1 MMETQVLIQEIQK
14 KHQITLKPDDPV
26 FVAVTLND
34 ILLSYYLEKFQSLLE
49 KQNKLIVSEGIE
61 RLNQA
66 SAMGSE
72 MINRSLDALSQ
83 TLAENTIELANQ
95 YTPKIDVKN
104 SQYKDKAVQK
114 KAINIDWGVYVIVA
128 CIFFMLGIMFNTFF
142 SN

>member
-34 ILLSYYLEKFQSLLE
+34 LLLSHYIEKFQALLE
-49 KQNKLIVSEGIE
+49 EQNKLVVSEGIE

-72 MINRSLDALSQ
+72 MINRSLEALCQ
-83 TLAENTIELANQ
+83 TLEENTQQFADQIVLMNNTEEQKQNTGSKHKKYFFYLLA
-95 YTPKIDVKN
+95 YC
-104 SQYKDKAVQK
+104 ALLF
-114 KAINIDWGVYVIVA
+114 G
-128 CIFFMLGIMFNTFF
+128 FFMLGILFHAFF
-142 SN
+142 A